1 MFYDLMLKFADEGE
15 AKDHLYEVQVDAD
28 GMAIGS
34 TPKYTA
40 IDMIGTIYEPAPDP
54 LPEDYQPVP
63 YPGYHVN
70 VRNTAEMPELA
81 SFVVTPSPAT
91 PLRVWA

>member
-1 MFYDLMLKFADEGE
+1 MYHDLMLKFADEGE
-15 AKDHLYEVQVDAD
+15 AKDHLYDVQVDAD

-40 IDMIGTIYEPAPDP
+40 IDMIGPIGDAP
-54 LPEDYQPVP
+54 EW
-63 YPGYHVN
+63 HVN
-70 VRNTAEMPELA
+70 VRNVAEMPELA
-81 SFVVTPSPAT
+81 DFVVSPSPVT